1 MSAPESATSQLA
13 LVDAAV
19 RLVEERPDLPAG
31 SVLRCFSRAV
41 LITRRTGVPADGL
54 VLQADQLARRL
65 LAVWSRSSAA

>member
-1 MSAPESATSQLA
+1 VA

-41 LITRRTGVPADGL
+41 LITRRAGVPADGL
-54 VLQADQLARRL
+54 ASQADLLARRL
-65 LAVWSRSSAA
+65 LAVWSRPVAA

>member
-1 MSAPESATSQLA
+1 LA

-65 LAVWSRSSAA
+65 LAVWSRPAAA